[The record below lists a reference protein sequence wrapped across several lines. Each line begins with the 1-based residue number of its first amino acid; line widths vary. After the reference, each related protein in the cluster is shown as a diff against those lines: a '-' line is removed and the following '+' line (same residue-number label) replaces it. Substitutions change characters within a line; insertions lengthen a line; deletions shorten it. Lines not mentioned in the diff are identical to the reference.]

1 MTEHAPNPFNT
12 VRVQVMPIEGD
23 LITWTY
29 PVISGTAPDQVMS
42 EIVAR
47 LFQNKGL
54 QHDTIKIQ
62 YPLGPW
68 NEPLDRDVPVIG
80 TGPKAP
86 DPRPESF
93 RPPQAPPSETK
104 AHVPPP
110 RGYDL
115 GPLPEVNV
123 REGNEAG
130 IQAHLQQTL
139 ESWAAT
145 HKLSSAEYYLFLSR
159 ALTSHAARLVTIE
172 RRPRRS

>member
-1 MTEHAPNPFNT
+1 MTEPAPNPFTT
-12 VRVQVMPIEGD
+12 VRVQVQPLEGD

-29 PVISGTAPDQVMS
+29 PVISGTAPEQVQY

-93 RPPQAPPSETK
+93 RPPQQA
-104 AHVPPP
+104 VPEPP
-110 RGYDL
+110 RPQPPKGYDL

-123 REGNEAG
+123 REGSEGA
-130 IQAHLQQTL
+130 ISSHLLQLL
-139 ESWAAT
+139 ETWAAT

-172 RRPRRS
+172 RRPRRT